1 MAREI
6 TDQEKFWQGEFGTE
20 YIDRNK
26 DDLVLRCNEAFFSR
40 LFRHM
45 AKIDSV
51 IEFGANVGMNLR
63 ALRRFD
69 PTLDIA
75 GIETN
80 DKAVSILKD
89 LVDIKVFHQS
99 IYDFIPKRQWD
110 MSLIKTVL
118 IHIPPDMLP
127 AVYDLLVKSSSRY
140 ICIAEYYSTSPVEVE
155 YRGHSGKLFKRDFA
169 GEMLD
174 LYPELQ
180 LLDYG
185 FLYNRDPYFPHDD
198 INWFLLEKRDG
209 CCAST

>member
-1 MAREI
+1 MDRKI
-6 TDQEKFWQGEFGTE
+6 TEQEKFWQGEFGTE

-26 DDLVLRCNEAFFSR
+26 DDFLLRSNESFFAK
-40 LFRHM
+40 LFEHM
-45 AKIDSV
+45 AKLNSV

-63 ALRRFD
+63 AIRRFIPD
-69 PTLDIA
+69 IEIA

-80 DKAVSILKD
+80 EKAASILRQ
-89 LVDIKVFHQS
+89 LPGIEVFSQS

-110 MSLIKTVL
+110 MALIKTVL

-127 AVYDLLVKSSSRY
+127 VVYELLVKSSGRY
-140 ICIAEYYSTSPVEVE
+140 ICLAEYYSPSPVEVE
-155 YRGHSGKLFKRDFA
+155 YRGHKGRLFKRDFA

-185 FLYNRDPYFPHDD
+185 FLYHRDPYFPQDD
-198 INWFLLEKRDG
+198 INWFLLEKK
-209 CCAST
+209 